1 MIRADR
7 HVVGVALL
15 IGRMLLALYG
25 LFAVLYNG
33 DGGNTYVTVAG
44 REIDADLARAITLAI
59 GLALL
64 VAGVLILRRKSL
76 FAGRS

>member
-1 MIRADR
+1 MIRAGR
-7 HVVGVALL
+7 RVLGVALL
-15 IGRMLLALYG
+15 IGGILLALYG

-33 DGGNTYVTVAG
+33 DGGNTYVSVAG
-44 REIDADLARAITLAI
+44 HEIDADLAGAIALAI

-64 VAGVLILRRKSL
+64 VAGVLILRRRRL